1 MKPISTRR
9 GRGRSRRAARA
20 GFSTAILLAATGP
33 ALAQAD
39 AHVHAGAPAPA
50 STSLYR
56 TMAPLQDY
64 LMASESEE
72 IALARSAA
80 PASISGDA
88 DILVLSADGHHRA
101 VAGKNGWTCMVQR
114 SWNDALDKPDFW
126 NAKIRVPI
134 CLNAAAS
141 RSVLPVYLERTKWV
155 LAGRPLAQIV
165 EETRAQPAPAP
176 EPGSFAIMMS
186 KQGYLADG
194 IGPAGPHVMVYL
206 NVPASAWAAGLPGS
220 PVGMATPGYKGS
232 DTIFYL
238 GARKWSDGT
247 TP

>member
-1 MKPISTRR
+1 MKRLRARR
-9 GRGRSRRAARA
+9 GVTRNLLPRAICIAD
-20 GFSTAILLAATGP
+20 LLVAAFAP
-33 ALAQAD
+33 ASALAQAHDHARD
-39 AHVHAGAPAPA
+39 AVN
-50 STSLYR
+50 LYKA
-56 TMAPLQDY
+56 MAPLHDY
-64 LMASESEE
+64 LIASEADE

-80 PASISGDA
+80 PPSISTDA
-88 DILVLSADGHHRA
+88 EVLVFDANGHHQA

-126 NAKIRVPI
+126 NPKIRVPI

-155 LAGRPLAQIV
+155 LAKRLLPVIIAEAKV
-165 EETRAQPAPAP
+165 HPAPDP

-194 IGPAGPHVMVYL
+194 IGPAGPHVMIYL
-206 NVPASAWAAGLPGS
+206 DVPASAWAAGLPGS
-220 PVGMATPGYKGS
+220 PVGLATPGYKGS
-232 DTIFYL
+232 DTVFYL
-238 GARKWSDGT
+238 GVRKWSDGT

>member
-1 MKPISTRR
+1 MKRTGSRVVAR
-9 GRGRSRRAARA
+9 HRSAGGA
-20 GFSTAILLAATGP
+20 GFTTALLLAASGP
-33 ALAQAD
+33 ALAQTD
-39 AHVHAGAPAPA
+39 GHVHAATPSAA
-50 STSLYR
+50 STGPYKV
-56 TMAPLQDY
+56 MAPVQDY
-64 LMASESEE
+64 LIANKTDE

-126 NAKIRVPI
+126 NSKIRVPI

-141 RSVLPVYLERTKWV
+141 RSVLPFYLERTKWV
-155 LAGRPLAQIV
+155 LAGHPLARIV
-165 EETRAQPAPAP
+165 EETKAHPAPAP

-186 KQGYLADG
+186 KKGYLADG

-206 NVPASAWAAGLPGS
+206 NLPASAWAAGLPGS

-232 DTIFYL
+232 DTVFYL
-238 GARKWSDGT
+238 GVRNWSDGT
-247 TP
+247 AP